1 MPFIAQKFPTYDAFA
16 NASVFDILEDKTD
29 PSVSLEVNE
38 FRSLIIVNVGDDGF
52 VVQELP
58 SLAQTFP
65 LLSCVSKDLNSDGF
79 EDLILAGNIYN
90 TEVETPRWDAGRGL
104 VLLSNQKDNYWS
116 MTATQSGLYIDGNVK
131 DLSVVHMNSKNRD
144 YLIAAKNNDVISLYE
159 FIPQR
164 NQTLNQ

>member
-1 MPFIAQKFPTYDAFA
+1 
-16 NASVFDILEDKTD
+16 LEDKID
-29 PSVSLEVNE
+29 GSINLEVNE

-52 VVQELP
+52 VIKELP

-65 LLSCVSKDLNSDGF
+65 LLSGVSKDLNSDGF

-104 VLLSNQKDNYWS
+104 VLLSNQKDNYWPI
-116 MTATQSGLYIDGNVK
+116 TAAQSGLYINGNVK
-131 DLSVVHMNSKNRD
+131 ALSVVHMNAKNKD

-159 FIPQR
+159 VTPQKD
-164 NQTLNQ
+164 QMQYQ